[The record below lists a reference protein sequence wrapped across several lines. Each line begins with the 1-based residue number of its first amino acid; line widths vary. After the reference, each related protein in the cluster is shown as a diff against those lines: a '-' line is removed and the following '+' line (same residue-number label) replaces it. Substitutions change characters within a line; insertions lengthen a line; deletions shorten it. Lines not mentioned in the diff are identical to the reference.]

1 MLLKRRPSPL
11 TRSPCNGSFRR
22 NFAHSLPI
30 APNSQ
35 AAIALEQAFP
45 ATHVRE
51 WKGTAMVSTSNDG
64 IMSEYLVKYGAI
76 KSSERER
83 PTDLLETLYISER
96 FQAGDDLKSVRENYD
111 HSVWNGV
118 PSADIDRR
126 LAALDDFMKELA
138 RNRAA
143 MWGLN

>member
-1 MLLKRRPSPL
+1 
-11 TRSPCNGSFRR
+11 
-22 NFAHSLPI
+22 
-30 APNSQ
+30 
-35 AAIALEQAFP
+35 
-45 ATHVRE
+45 
-51 WKGTAMVSTSNDG
+51 MVSTSNDG
-64 IMSEYLVKYGAI
+64 IMSEYLVKYALV
-76 KSSERER
+76 KTSERER

-96 FQAGDDLKSVRENYD
+96 FQAGDDLKPLRETYD

-118 PSADIDRR
+118 PASELEHR